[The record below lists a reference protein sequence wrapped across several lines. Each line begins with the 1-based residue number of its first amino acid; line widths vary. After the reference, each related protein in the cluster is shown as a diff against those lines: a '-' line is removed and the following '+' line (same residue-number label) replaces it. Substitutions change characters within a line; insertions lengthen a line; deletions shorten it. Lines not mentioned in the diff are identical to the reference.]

1 MTETNNSA
9 PLTKTARQQ
18 KIIDLITRQSV
29 RSQIELAE
37 ALATQG
43 ITVTQATLSRDLAE
57 VGAVKIRSTAGSV
70 YAVPGEGGDR
80 SLQQSTGESLDAK
93 LPRILEELLVSAVS
107 QDNTVVLRTPP
118 GAAQYLASA
127 IDRSSMVGIFGTLA
141 GDDTV
146 LVIADAAVGGA
157 ALAETFLEYA
167 AGGTGRGVNTFRRAL
182 EPGALPRWE
191 STGRTAASARENWNN
206 DN

>member
-1 MTETNNSA
+1 MSENATPPKNVVPPTNSA

-18 KIIDLITRQSV
+18 KIIDLITRKSV
-29 RSQIELAE
+29 HSQIDLAE
-37 ALATQG
+37 NLATMG

-80 SLQQSTGESLDAK
+80 SLQQSTGDSLDAK
-93 LPRILEELLVSAVS
+93 LPRLLEELLVSAAA
-107 QDNTVVLRTPP
+107 QKDMVVLRTPP

-127 IDRSSMVGIFGTLA
+127 IDRSSMTGIFGTIA

-146 LVIADAAVGGA
+146 LVIADSTVGGQ

-167 AGGTGRGVNTFRRAL
+167 ADGLGEG
-182 EPGALPRWE
+182 
-191 STGRTAASARENWNN
+191 
-206 DN
+206 

>member
-1 MTETNNSA
+1 MSENTTPPRNAAPPANSA

-18 KIIDLITRQSV
+18 KIIDLITRKSV
-29 RSQIELAE
+29 HSQIDLAE
-37 ALATQG
+37 NLATMG

-57 VGAVKIRSTAGSV
+57 VGAVKIRSTSGSV

-80 SLQQSTGESLDAK
+80 SLQQSTGDSLDAK
-93 LPRILEELLVSAVS
+93 LPRLLEELLVSAAA

-127 IDRSSMVGIFGTLA
+127 IDRSSMTGVFGTIA

-146 LVIADAAVGGA
+146 LVIADSTVGGQ

-167 AGGTGRGVNTFRRAL
+167 AGGLGEG
-182 EPGALPRWE
+182 
-191 STGRTAASARENWNN
+191 
-206 DN
+206 

>member
-1 MTETNNSA
+1 MSDNATSPTNSA

-18 KIIDLITRQSV
+18 KIIDLITRTSV
-29 RSQIELAE
+29 HSQIDLAE
-37 ALATQG
+37 NLATMG

-80 SLQQSTGESLDAK
+80 SLQQSTGDSLDAK
-93 LPRILEELLVSAVS
+93 LPRLLEELLVSAAA
-107 QDNTVVLRTPP
+107 QKDMVVLRTPP

-127 IDRSSMVGIFGTLA
+127 IDRSSMTGIFGTIA

-146 LVIADAAVGGA
+146 LVIAMSSVGGQT
-157 ALAETFLEYA
+157 LAETFLEYA
-167 AGGTGRGVNTFRRAL
+167 AGNA
-182 EPGALPRWE
+182 AE
-191 STGRTAASARENWNN
+191 S
-206 DN
+206 

>member
-1 MTETNNSA
+1 MTEANSGANSA

-127 IDRSSMVGIFGTLA
+127 IDRSSMIGIFGTLA

-157 ALAETFLEYA
+157 ALAEIFLEYA
-167 AGGTGRGVNTFRRAL
+167 AGGLAEG
-182 EPGALPRWE
+182 
-191 STGRTAASARENWNN
+191 
-206 DN
+206 

>member
-1 MTETNNSA
+1 MSENATSPTNSA

-18 KIIDLITRQSV
+18 KIIDLITRTSV
-29 RSQIELAE
+29 HSQIDLAE
-37 ALATQG
+37 NLATMG

-80 SLQQSTGESLDAK
+80 SLQQSTGDSLDAK
-93 LPRILEELLVSAVS
+93 LPRLLEELLVSAAA
-107 QDNTVVLRTPP
+107 QKDMVVLRTPP

-127 IDRSSMVGIFGTLA
+127 IDRSSMTGIFGTIA

-146 LVIADAAVGGA
+146 LVIAMSSVGGQT
-157 ALAETFLEYA
+157 LAETFLEYA
-167 AGGTGRGVNTFRRAL
+167 AGNA
-182 EPGALPRWE
+182 AE
-191 STGRTAASARENWNN
+191 S
-206 DN
+206 

>member
-1 MTETNNSA
+1 MAETNSPASANSA

-37 ALATQG
+37 ALATSG

-57 VGAVKIRSTAGSV
+57 VGAVKIRTTTGSV

-80 SLQQSTGESLDAK
+80 SLQQSTGDSLDAK
-93 LPRILEELLVSAVS
+93 LPRLLEELLVSAAA
-107 QDNTVVLRTPP
+107 QDNTVVLRTTP

-127 IDRSSMVGIFGTLA
+127 IDRSSTLGVFGTIA

-146 LVIADAAVGGA
+146 LVIAEAAVGGQ
-157 ALAETFLEYA
+157 ALAETFLEFA
-167 AGGTGRGVNTFRRAL
+167 AGGLAEG
-182 EPGALPRWE
+182 
-191 STGRTAASARENWNN
+191 
-206 DN
+206 

>member
-1 MTETNNSA
+1 LPVGAMMAETNSPASANSA

-37 ALATQG
+37 ALATSG

-57 VGAVKIRSTAGSV
+57 VGAVKIRTTTGSV
-70 YAVPGEGGDR
+70 
-80 SLQQSTGESLDAK
+80 
-93 LPRILEELLVSAVS
+93 SAAA

-127 IDRSSMVGIFGTLA
+127 IDRSSTLGVFGTIA

-146 LVIADAAVGGA
+146 LVIAEAAVGGQ
-157 ALAETFLEYA
+157 ALAETFLEFA
-167 AGGTGRGVNTFRRAL
+167 AGGLAEG
-182 EPGALPRWE
+182 
-191 STGRTAASARENWNN
+191 
-206 DN
+206 

>member
-118 GAAQYLASA
+118 GAAQ
-127 IDRSSMVGIFGTLA
+127 
-141 GDDTV
+141 
-146 LVIADAAVGGA
+146 
-157 ALAETFLEYA
+157 
-167 AGGTGRGVNTFRRAL
+167 
-182 EPGALPRWE
+182 
-191 STGRTAASARENWNN
+191 
-206 DN
+206 

>member
-1 MTETNNSA
+1 M
-9 PLTKTARQQ
+9 
-18 KIIDLITRQSV
+18 
-29 RSQIELAE
+29 
-37 ALATQG
+37 
-43 ITVTQATLSRDLAE
+43 
-57 VGAVKIRSTAGSV
+57 

-167 AGGTGRGVNTFRRAL
+167 AGGLAEG
-182 EPGALPRWE
+182 
-191 STGRTAASARENWNN
+191 
-206 DN
+206 

>member
-1 MTETNNSA
+1 MTEANSGANSA

-167 AGGTGRGVNTFRRAL
+167 AGGLAEG
-182 EPGALPRWE
+182 
-191 STGRTAASARENWNN
+191 
-206 DN
+206 

>member
-1 MTETNNSA
+1 MSENPTSPTNSA

-18 KIIDLITRQSV
+18 KIIDLITRKSV
-29 RSQIELAE
+29 HSQIDLAE
-37 ALATQG
+37 NLATMG

-80 SLQQSTGESLDAK
+80 SLQQSTGDSLDAK
-93 LPRILEELLVSAVS
+93 LPRLLEELLVSAAA

-127 IDRSSMVGIFGTLA
+127 IDRSSMVGIFGTIA

-146 LVIADAAVGGA
+146 LVIAMSSVGGA

-167 AGGTGRGVNTFRRAL
+167 AGN
-182 EPGALPRWE
+182 
-191 STGRTAASARENWNN
+191 AAEN
-206 DN
+206 

>member
-1 MTETNNSA
+1 MSENATSPTNSA

-18 KIIDLITRQSV
+18 KIIDLITRKSV
-29 RSQIELAE
+29 HSQIDLAE
-37 ALATQG
+37 NLATMG

-80 SLQQSTGESLDAK
+80 SLQQSTGDSLDAK
-93 LPRILEELLVSAVS
+93 LPRLLEELLVSAAA
-107 QDNTVVLRTPP
+107 QKDMVVLRTPP

-127 IDRSSMVGIFGTLA
+127 IDRSSMTGIFGTIA

-146 LVIADAAVGGA
+146 LVIAMPSVGGQT
-157 ALAETFLEYA
+157 LAETFLEYA
-167 AGGTGRGVNTFRRAL
+167 AGNA
-182 EPGALPRWE
+182 AE
-191 STGRTAASARENWNN
+191 S
-206 DN
+206 

>member
-1 MTETNNSA
+1 MTEKTTSPANSA

-18 KIIDLITRQSV
+18 KIIDLITRKSV
-29 RSQIELAE
+29 HSQIDLAE
-37 ALATQG
+37 ALATMG

-57 VGAVKIRSTAGSV
+57 VGAVKIRSTSGSV

-80 SLQQSTGESLDAK
+80 SLQQSTGDSLDAK
-93 LPRILEELLVSAVS
+93 LPRLLEELLVSAS
-107 QDNTVVLRTPP
+107 AQDNMVVLRTPP

-127 IDRSSMVGIFGTLA
+127 IDRSSMVGIFGTIA

-146 LVIADAAVGGA
+146 LVIAVSAVGGA

-167 AGGTGRGVNTFRRAL
+167 AG
-182 EPGALPRWE
+182 
-191 STGRTAASARENWNN
+191 SAGEN
-206 DN
+206 

>member
-1 MTETNNSA
+1 MSESSNSA

-18 KIIDLITRQSV
+18 TIIDLITRSSV
-29 RSQIELAE
+29 HSQIELAE

-57 VGAVKIRSTAGSV
+57 VGAVKIRSTSGSV

-80 SLQQSTGESLDAK
+80 SLQQSTGDTLDAK
-93 LPRILEELLVSAVS
+93 LPRILAELLVSAVA
-107 QDNTVVLRTPP
+107 QDNMVVLRTPP

-127 IDRSSMVGIFGTLA
+127 IDRSSMAGIFGTLA

-146 LVIADAAVGGA
+146 LVIADATVGGA
-157 ALAETFLEYA
+157 TVAEAFLGYA
-167 AGGTGRGVNTFRRAL
+167 ASGDTEG
-182 EPGALPRWE
+182 
-191 STGRTAASARENWNN
+191 
-206 DN
+206 